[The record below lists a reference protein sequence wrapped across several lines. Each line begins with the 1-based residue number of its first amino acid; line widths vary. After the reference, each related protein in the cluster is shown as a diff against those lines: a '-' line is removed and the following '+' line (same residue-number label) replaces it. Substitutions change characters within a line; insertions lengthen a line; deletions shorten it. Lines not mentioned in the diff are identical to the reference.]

1 MGSNKPETKN
11 NNLLPTVIQTK
22 GPEVQIPVVPLSFLS
37 LSLRSHK
44 ERIEPKEKAILQCK
58 IAPFF

>member
-37 LSLRSHK
+37 LIPVVPYYS
-44 ERIEPKEKAILQCK
+44 EAVE
-58 IAPFF
+58 